1 MLRVVYKNDNEALK
15 WYSSSTSRN
24 KALVYNAK
32 MGGILVPIAKRY
44 GFEIDRKF
52 LKLP

>member
-52 LKLP
+52 FKLP